1 VYCSTSHSL
10 AYRHTVKQLGLVVG
24 DFSFR
29 DIKEYMPYE
38 VKQDVIERIKEFC
51 LSEHTSLDSYFEANK
66 FSKQVQTFVTKYVE
80 LMYNGKIPCSHDF
93 YLKVFHIML
102 AEDSITFDTF
112 DLVMI
117 DESGDLSNVT
127 LEIFKLLPAHKKIAV
142 GDMAQNL
149 YSFNY
154 TVNAFTKLTEGIKLF
169 SMTKSFRVNARI
181 AKGIERFCVTYID
194 PDFKF
199 VGVDNDTSDIK
210 SRMYLTRTNNT
221 LISKIIELNEA
232 NIPYGLIRKASEIFK
247 LHLIMAGLKYQ
258 GSVTDNSYKF
268 LQADYDEWYESTNLQ
283 NLYKNPYGYLMEKHK
298 DDNAVVNSIKT
309 VVKYTRSSIFDAY
322 NKAKAHEKYD
332 QSYLLATC
340 HSVKGLDADEVYIAD
355 DLNSS
360 IHKLNERM
368 ENMRNA
374 GMDYV
379 LNQDDITEV
388 NLYYVACSRAKKVLL
403 NAEHLRYD

>member
-1 VYCSTSHSL
+1 
-10 AYRHTVKQLGLVVG
+10 
-24 DFSFR
+24 
-29 DIKEYMPYE
+29 
-38 VKQDVIERIKEFC
+38 
-51 LSEHTSLDSYFEANK
+51 
-66 FSKQVQTFVTKYVE
+66 
-80 LMYNGKIPCSHDF
+80 
-93 YLKVFHIML
+93 ML

-258 GSVTDNSYKF
+258 GSITDNSYKF

-309 VVKYTRSSIFDAY
+309 VVKYTRSGIFDAY

-332 QSYLLATC
+332 QSYILATC